1 MGWRH
6 EARNYPQ
13 RVHPNVHEGARSGF
27 SKQKNILDRLAEP
40 LGEKCLL
47 QINLNSSATAKS
59 IITEMY
65 AGGADMSDFGNAGI
79 TYKQR
84 LNDFLRDFGLEW
96 SR

>member
-1 MGWRH
+1 MVFQNKKTFWIGWR
-6 EARNYPQ
+6 N
-13 RVHPNVHEGARSGF
+13 
-27 SKQKNILDRLAEP
+27 P

-84 LNDFLRDFGLEW
+84 LNEFLRDYGLEW
-96 SR
+96 LR

>member
-1 MGWRH
+1 MRRVIIPREYTRMFMREPGVVFQNKKTFWIGWR
-6 EARNYPQ
+6 N
-13 RVHPNVHEGARSGF
+13 
-27 SKQKNILDRLAEP
+27 P

-65 AGGADMSDFGNAGI
+65 AGGADMSDFGSAGI

-84 LNDFLRDFGLEW
+84 LNNFLRDYGSEW

>member
-1 MGWRH
+1 MVFQNKKTFWIGWR
-6 EARNYPQ
+6 N
-13 RVHPNVHEGARSGF
+13 
-27 SKQKNILDRLAEP
+27 P
-40 LGEKCLL
+40 LGEKRLL
-47 QINLNSSATAKS
+47 QINLKSRLTAKA

-84 LNDFLRDFGLEW
+84 LNNFLRDYGSEW